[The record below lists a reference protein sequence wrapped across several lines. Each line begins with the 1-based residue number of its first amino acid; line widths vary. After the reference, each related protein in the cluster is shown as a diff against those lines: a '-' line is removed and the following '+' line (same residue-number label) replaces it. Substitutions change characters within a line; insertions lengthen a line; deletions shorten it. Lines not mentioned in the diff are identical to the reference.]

1 MRPRQ
6 PDLVGAHQPTAGSF
20 QPKPFWEFVIRPSKA
35 AVKLWLRPACSLY
48 LCGSWKKKLTKIMF
62 LYVIP
67 LLRNLEKVDNSAV
80 PCPLAMAC

>member
-48 LCGSWKKKLTKIMF
+48 LCGSWKKKINKNH
-62 LYVIP
+62 VP
-67 LLRNLEKVDNSAV
+67 LCHSFTEELGKSR
-80 PCPLAMAC
+80 